1 MKIVYPAIIERDE
14 EAIYATFPD
23 LEGCFT
29 YGDTIEELMDNAK
42 EALSGYILS
51 LIDNNEPVPAP
62 SDPIALS
69 IPPHGYIAFIQSD
82 INPAEIGK
90 CTRKTVTVPLWLNKK
105 ALDAHINFSQLLQEA
120 LMKKLKIV

>member
-14 EAIYATFPD
+14 EAMYATFPD

-51 LIDNNEPVPAP
+51 LIDNNVQVPAP
-62 SDPIALS
+62 SDPTTLT
-69 IPPHGYIAFIQSD
+69 IPPQGYIAFIQSE

>member
-1 MKIVYPAIIERDE
+1 MKITYPAIIERDD
-14 EAIYATFPD
+14 EAMYATFPD

-29 YGDTIEELMDNAK
+29 YGDNLEELMDNAK

-51 LIDNNEPVPAP
+51 LIDHSEPVPAP
-62 SDPIALS
+62 SDPTTLTL
-69 IPPHGYIAFIQSD
+69 PPQGYLAFIQSD
-82 INPAEIGK
+82 INPADIGK
-90 CTRKTVTVPLWLNKK
+90 CTRKTVTVPVWLNKK